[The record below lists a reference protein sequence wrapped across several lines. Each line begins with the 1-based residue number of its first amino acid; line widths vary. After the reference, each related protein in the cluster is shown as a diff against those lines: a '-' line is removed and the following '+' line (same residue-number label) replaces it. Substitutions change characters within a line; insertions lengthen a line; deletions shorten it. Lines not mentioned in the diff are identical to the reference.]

1 MYPWVDTDGNTQQLP
16 TGVDPGQNNEGYGYA
31 TVVASTQ
38 DLEQT
43 AAADVYLTN
52 DSLGAVDASSG
63 QLRSDAAQV
72 TVDNLARIRLTLHSD
87 LAQREFNDV
96 LIYDGDPNTGGVLL
110 AYKRVF
116 AGNPE
121 STNVWVDWL
130 PERVGPHTLYAK
142 VIQDRDDPRP
152 GNYADIIEVTV
163 VTPTYRT
170 FTPLLVNQARID

>member
-1 MYPWVDTDGNTQQLP
+1 M
-16 TGVDPGQNNEGYGYA
+16 
-31 TVVASTQ
+31 
-38 DLEQT
+38 
-43 AAADVYLTN
+43 
-52 DSLGAVDASSG
+52 
-63 QLRSDAAQV
+63 
-72 TVDNLARIRLTLHSD
+72 
-87 LAQREFNDV
+87 

-130 PERVGPHTLYAK
+130 PEWVGPHTLYAK

-170 FTPLLVNQARID
+170 FTPLLVNQARVD